1 MKFES
6 INLGN
11 IISEVI
17 DYRGKTPKKLGAD
30 WSDEGIMAISAKNIK
45 TGKIVQPDTIR
56 YVTEELYE
64 KWMKQK
70 VTKGTIL
77 ITSEAPFG
85 QIYYWNTDEKVVLS
99 QRLFG
104 IKIKPEFDSR
114 YIYYYMTTQEFQNEL
129 SGRATGSTV
138 KGLRQ
143 PELLKCI
150 IKVPDYKYQ
159 KKIADI
165 ISSFDDKI
173 DNNNKINDL
182 FQKIIGYCFSK
193 VESDDNC
200 TKTNLG
206 SIIDRNKEK
215 IKEKKDWKD
224 LRILDLSVMPKF
236 NICLNDYSNGDDF
249 DSNIYKL
256 KRKDIMYGS
265 IRPYFGKC
273 CISPF
278 DGGFAGTVYSFLPKD
293 RKYYSLVLA
302 NVSSKKFI
310 DYTVSVSKGTK
321 MPVVSWDDIEKYVVK
336 IPSDELLNKFNSQVD
351 DIVESILANI
361 NLNKY
366 LNDIKLQIFN
376 KIMNGKIDLDSVSI

>member
-1 MKFES
+1 MKFENVS
-6 INLGN
+6 LGS

-30 WSDEGIMAISAKNIK
+30 WSDDGIMALSAKNIK

-56 YVTEELYE
+56 YVSEELYE

-85 QIYYWNTDEKVVLS
+85 QIYYWNSNEKVVLS

-104 IKIKPEFDSR
+104 IKIKPEYDSR
-114 YIYYYMTTQEFQNEL
+114 YVYYYMTTQDFQNEL

-143 PELLKCI
+143 PELLKCV
-150 IKVPDYKYQ
+150 IKLPEYKYQ

-165 ISSFDDKI
+165 ISAFDDKI
-173 DNNNKINDL
+173 ENNNYVNNL
-182 FQKIIGYCFSK
+182 FQKIINYCYSK
-193 VESDDNC
+193 IELDNNYVEM
-200 TKTNLG
+200 NLG
-206 SIIDRNKEK
+206 SLINRKKEK
-215 IKEKKDWKD
+215 IKEKKDWKN
-224 LRILDLSVMPKF
+224 LKILDLSVMSKF
-236 NICLNDYSNGDDF
+236 NICLNDYSDGNDF

-273 CISPF
+273 CIAPF
-278 DGGFAGTVYSFLPKD
+278 DGGFAGTVYSFVPKED
-293 RKYYSLVLA
+293 KYYSLILA

-321 MPVVSWDDIEKYVVK
+321 MPIVSWDDIEKYVIKV
-336 IPSDELLNKFNSQVD
+336 PSDNVLKEFNNQID
-351 DIVESILANI
+351 NIIESILTNI
-361 NLNKY
+361 DLNNY
-366 LNDIKLQIFN
+366 LYEIKGQIFN
-376 KIMNGKIDLDSVSI
+376 KMMNGNIDLDNVNI